1 MEDPELVFSMLTSAE
16 QISLGL
22 GILSVVLG
30 TIAII
35 QAFYYKKEQD
45 RQAKV
50 QDVFLREQRI
60 NTAFSCIRNRD
71 IHRLTL
77 NRGDVILRKDRAVIF
92 ATSTF
97 DPDIIDQNMGQIE
110 DYLSQV
116 LKDNY
121 SSKVISAIRMHD
133 IRLGDN
139 IAEVTL
145 RRECGLED
153 LNMIIEVNKKLD
165 KYGLYISLLIE

>member
-1 MEDPELVFSMLTSAE
+1 
-16 QISLGL
+16 
-22 GILSVVLG
+22 
-30 TIAII
+30 
-35 QAFYYKKEQD
+35 
-45 RQAKV
+45 
-50 QDVFLREQRI
+50 
-60 NTAFSCIRNRD
+60 
-71 IHRLTL
+71 
-77 NRGDVILRKDRAVIF
+77 
-92 ATSTF
+92 
-97 DPDIIDQNMGQIE
+97 MGQIE

-121 SSKVISAIRMHD
+121 SSTVISAIRMHD
-133 IRLGDN
+133 IHLGDN